1 MPSASLPK
9 ATGNVMGKSK
19 ESRQWLQSLKYKC
32 HFCRNVLLKVPLS
45 GLWLILAVL
54 GVRCWYCPHC
64 FEIRIRPCG
73 WLRLVLAPFWAV
85 INMLHRQ

>member
-1 MPSASLPK
+1 MS
-9 ATGNVMGKSK
+9 KSK
-19 ESRQWLQSLKYKC
+19 ESRQWLESLKYKC

-64 FEIRIRPCG
+64 FEMRIRPCG

-85 INMLHRQ
+85 FNMLPRR